1 MHLSSTRWTPM
12 RGRQRGVTFLGWVVL
27 LIPMA
32 LFVYVAIRL
41 VPVYLNYTKV
51 ARTLEQVRTEN
62 LAEQTL
68 VPNLVRST
76 IEKRFDIDY
85 INKPTPQ
92 EVLITRSGD
101 GWIIETSYEEIVP
114 LLYNASILLQFE
126 KSVTIP

>member
-1 MHLSSTRWTPM
+1 M

-101 GWIIETSYEEIVP
+101 GWVIETSYEEIVP